1 MSLQHQ
7 LLRKRC
13 QNGAL
18 GWGGWGAQGAG
29 PPGAWGTPLLQVIRA
44 PDPLVS
50 SRGVATHRL
59 PVAPGLSQH
68 PVLSNED
75 VIKCPFPCLH
85 LFHLLSIYCM
95 LIRSRGARRTR
106 LLPWAVGCPHH
117 ARCTPPPSSSSP
129 GVRGSKHSARS
140 PPESLVDEGVGLCRV
155 VRVVCMGDRETSAGT
170 DAPLLAY
177 FVEPPP
183 ACLDP
188 KDSAGARE
196 QGVRWEKAHRG
207 SGWWG
212 SLSPPVLLQALGGIQ
227 PHSGPG
233 SPADPASE
241 DTPPLASG
249 LGRCRNPG
257 FSKDSLED
265 KGSGSVDT
273 GEPCLPPLLHPQL
286 QNLEATGQW
295 GKTTGPGSVRPST
308 RLPRAVLG
316 LVTLRSRGGQ
326 RLGLTRAFWQPSPC
340 PPPL

>member
-1 MSLQHQ
+1 
-7 LLRKRC
+7 
-13 QNGAL
+13 
-18 GWGGWGAQGAG
+18 
-29 PPGAWGTPLLQVIRA
+29 
-44 PDPLVS
+44 
-50 SRGVATHRL
+50 
-59 PVAPGLSQH
+59 
-68 PVLSNED
+68 
-75 VIKCPFPCLH
+75 
-85 LFHLLSIYCM
+85 M
-95 LIRSRGARRTR
+95 LIRSRGARWTR

-117 ARCTPPPSSSSP
+117 ARCTPPPPSSSSP

-196 QGVRWEKAHRG
+196 RGVRWEKAHRG

-340 PPPL
+340 PPPLRKRPWVAVGALQIWSPQPLYGVRSLLSRGHVQPPWPPFCASNPLSSAQAAPPPSGGRLRPGGRLCCPMSRSASAAV